1 MARERTLSEQAFEQ
15 FPQALILV
23 DREATVI
30 ALNPVAERLTGWDRG
45 DALGRPAAD
54 ILEVRTETGVNLCAP
69 NGALRRALRVGNQS
83 ITHLAYLFRL
93 RTSDDPVRVA
103 YSVSPL
109 HIKGRSPDGA
119 VIVVHDVTPELE
131 TIEARDALM
140 LAASHELKTPLTTLK
155 GLSELLLD
163 FDLSEAQRRELL
175 QDLHGQADRMERLI
189 GDILSVS
196 RIDSGRISVDFSRVD
211 VVSVVKH
218 VCDEVRPMLKGR
230 TLKCRIPE
238 GLPAVMGE
246 ARKLHQI
253 LVNLV
258 NNAIKY
264 SEPGTQITLS
274 ARGDPSAVRFEV
286 SDQGVGI
293 RKEHMPRLFEK
304 FYRADDPA
312 VRRIEL
318 NKPDLILLD
327 IMLPDVS
334 GFDVCRDIRKAG
346 LRVPIII
353 LSAKTEE
360 IDVVVGLEIGAD
372 DYITKPFRT
381 RELLARIAAHLRKAR
396 QEEEAVNQGRL
407 EFKELV
413 IDLNERRVFHD
424 SSEVMLTHTEFDLLA
439 FLASNAGKVLSRE
452 KILNH
457 VWGYEYPIE
466 TRVIDVHIRN
476 LRRKIEQDPSH
487 PFFILAVPGIGYRF
501 TSAGKLG

>member
-1 MARERTLSEQAFEQ
+1 MARERTLSDQAFDQ
-15 FPQALILV
+15 FPQALIIV
-23 DREATVI
+23 DREATVLS
-30 ALNPVAERLTGWDRG
+30 LNPVAERLTGWARG
-45 DALGRPAAD
+45 DAVGRPAAD

-69 NGALRRALRVGNQS
+69 NGALRRALRLGTRIN
-83 ITHLAYLFRL
+83 THFAYLFRL
-93 RTSDDPVRVA
+93 RTSDDPVRVS

-109 HIKGRSPDGA
+109 QIKGKTPDGA
-119 VIVVHDVTPELE
+119 MIVIHDVTPELE

-175 QDLHGQADRMERLI
+175 QDLHGQADRMEQLI

-211 VVSVVKH
+211 VASVVQH

-230 TLKCRIPE
+230 TLKCRVPE
-238 GLPAVMGE
+238 DLPAVMGE

-274 ARGDPSAVRFEV
+274 VRGDRSAVRFEV

-312 VRRIEL
+312 VRRTSGTGLGLYIVRSL
-318 NKPDLILLD
+318 VM
-327 IMLPDVS
+327 MLGGQVHVRSRPGKGTVFIVTLPRAEATARS
-334 GFDVCRDIRKAG
+334 RP
-346 LRVPIII
+346 RV
-353 LSAKTEE
+353 A
-360 IDVVVGLEIGAD
+360 VGA
-372 DYITKPFRT
+372 
-381 RELLARIAAHLRKAR
+381 
-396 QEEEAVNQGRL
+396 
-407 EFKELV
+407 
-413 IDLNERRVFHD
+413 
-424 SSEVMLTHTEFDLLA
+424 
-439 FLASNAGKVLSRE
+439 
-452 KILNH
+452 
-457 VWGYEYPIE
+457 
-466 TRVIDVHIRN
+466 
-476 LRRKIEQDPSH
+476 
-487 PFFILAVPGIGYRF
+487 
-501 TSAGKLG
+501 